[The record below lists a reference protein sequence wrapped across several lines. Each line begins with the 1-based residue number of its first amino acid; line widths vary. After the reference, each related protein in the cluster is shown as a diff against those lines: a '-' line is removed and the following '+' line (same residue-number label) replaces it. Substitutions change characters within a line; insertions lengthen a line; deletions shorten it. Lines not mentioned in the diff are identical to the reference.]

1 MSHFLPRDKLS
12 HQTNCPISSPETK
25 CPTDALIKNH
35 CSTGIFRETNCPIRQ
50 IVPLSPRRQNVP
62 TYALMHKKVMES
74 CWDILSPVIL
84 SNFWETFE
92 RLLRDFWA
100 TFERLLGDFWATFER
115 LLGHFW
121 ETFERLLRDFWDTF
135 GTLLGHFWDTFGTL
149 SGHFRDTFGTYLG
162 HSRDIFGTLMGL
174 WLHTFA
180 FFTLKL
186 RKHSFHTFSNFG
198 SMNLLFMNLL
208 HTFKAVWRGRFF
220 SINRKSP

>member
-1 MSHFLPRDKLS
+1 MPLIRISIFNEKDLQGQVRILKRLGDILSQGQIVPTAFLGRQIVPSDKMSHFLPRDKLS

-92 RLLRDFWA
+92 RLLRDF
-100 TFERLLGDFWATFER
+100 
-115 LLGHFW
+115 
-121 ETFERLLRDFWDTF
+121 
-135 GTLLGHFWDTFGTL
+135 
-149 SGHFRDTFGTYLG
+149 
-162 HSRDIFGTLMGL
+162 
-174 WLHTFA
+174 
-180 FFTLKL
+180 
-186 RKHSFHTFSNFG
+186 
-198 SMNLLFMNLL
+198 
-208 HTFKAVWRGRFF
+208 
-220 SINRKSP
+220 

>member
-1 MSHFLPRDKLS
+1 MFILIPNSQGNRLKVKTGPCHFFFWLQQSNSIHPFHVYCNVVMKTFIHCKSLVKQLYTIPHICHFFYTGRIFKKQILHPKKRRLGDILSQGQIVPTAFLGRQIVPSDKMSHFLPRDKLS

-92 RLLRDFWA
+92 RLLRDF
-100 TFERLLGDFWATFER
+100 
-115 LLGHFW
+115 
-121 ETFERLLRDFWDTF
+121 
-135 GTLLGHFWDTFGTL
+135 
-149 SGHFRDTFGTYLG
+149 
-162 HSRDIFGTLMGL
+162 
-174 WLHTFA
+174 
-180 FFTLKL
+180 
-186 RKHSFHTFSNFG
+186 
-198 SMNLLFMNLL
+198 
-208 HTFKAVWRGRFF
+208 
-220 SINRKSP
+220 

>member
-1 MSHFLPRDKLS
+1 MHRIQILKYKLANTNTDAEYDADEGGRGLDCGLVPIIVLLLPGKLKQIRVNQIKTKCKYGNTYLRLGDILSQGQIVPTAFLGRQIVPSDKMSHFLPRDKLS

-92 RLLRDFWA
+92 RLLRDF
-100 TFERLLGDFWATFER
+100 
-115 LLGHFW
+115 
-121 ETFERLLRDFWDTF
+121 
-135 GTLLGHFWDTFGTL
+135 
-149 SGHFRDTFGTYLG
+149 
-162 HSRDIFGTLMGL
+162 
-174 WLHTFA
+174 
-180 FFTLKL
+180 
-186 RKHSFHTFSNFG
+186 
-198 SMNLLFMNLL
+198 
-208 HTFKAVWRGRFF
+208 
-220 SINRKSP
+220 

>member
-1 MSHFLPRDKLS
+1 MEKNPAALSCHHCQVFVSAVVCFQCFDSFEDATFYATFSFRLGDILSQGQIVPTAFLGRQIVPSDKMSHFLPRDKLS

-92 RLLRDFWA
+92 RLLRDF
-100 TFERLLGDFWATFER
+100 
-115 LLGHFW
+115 
-121 ETFERLLRDFWDTF
+121 
-135 GTLLGHFWDTFGTL
+135 
-149 SGHFRDTFGTYLG
+149 
-162 HSRDIFGTLMGL
+162 
-174 WLHTFA
+174 
-180 FFTLKL
+180 
-186 RKHSFHTFSNFG
+186 
-198 SMNLLFMNLL
+198 
-208 HTFKAVWRGRFF
+208 
-220 SINRKSP
+220 